1 MVRVSKL
8 EKTGLASGPVPLKQ
22 FGLAVAFVLTAEA
35 GANIWLALVGGPG
48 LPVLAA
54 LRAVE
59 IFGLLCLFYWIPPG
73 LSALGLD
80 KASIGPGIFKGLLWS
95 LGFALVVVLGFLC
108 LYAYGKNP
116 FALFKAKIPKAEFWL
131 YLLTGGLIG
140 PVAEELFFRGVL
152 YGFLRRW
159 GIFVALFSSSL
170 IFVFMHGSG
179 GFTQAVGGILFAVS
193 YEREG
198 KLMVPIVIHVSGN
211 LALFGI
217 SLLTF

>member
-8 EKTGLASGPVPLKQ
+8 EKTGLAPAPVPLKQ
-22 FGLAVAFVLTAEA
+22 FCLAMAFVLTAEA
-35 GANIWLALVGGPG
+35 GATFLLTLENLSA
-48 LPVLAA
+48 LPVLAG

-59 IFGLLCLFYWIPPG
+59 ILGLLCLFYWIPPG

-95 LGFALVVVLGFLC
+95 LGFAVVVALGFLC

-116 FALFKAKIPKAEFWL
+116 FALFRAKIPTAGFWL

-140 PVAEELFFRGVL
+140 PVAEELLFRGVL

-159 GIFVALFSSSL
+159 GIFVALFSSCL
-170 IFVFMHGSG
+170 IFVLMHGGG

-193 YEREG
+193 YEWEG
-198 KLMVPIVIHVSGN
+198 KLMVPIVIHVLGN

-217 SLLTF
+217 ALLTF